1 MRDRS
6 TTIVGQLCSFA
17 ILIRPARANLPGRL
31 IEGAGTAPL
40 PVITSAALRDTQ
52 DVNVLGTKIGCAFA
66 LRSGYRCAKRSKLHD
81 GRVAEWFKAPV
92 LKTGVPARVPWVR
105 IPPLPPVKPKRPSIF
120 NIWAVWL
127 TNCDSPA
134 RELREAITRSVGT
147 PFRVT
152 IR

>member
-1 MRDRS
+1 MEVAQPQSERLNNNSVPAASAVRRSQTYAIPMRDRS

-105 IPPLPPVKPKRPSIF
+105 IPPLPPCCF
-120 NIWAVWL
+120 YN
-127 TNCDSPA
+127 
-134 RELREAITRSVGT
+134 
-147 PFRVT
+147 
-152 IR
+152 